1 MTPRRPPC
9 RADVQGM
16 LQFKR
21 TYPDRHMQLLPI
33 DSPAL
38 MNLATSWLGE
48 KDNYQ
53 WLDFGDGRQI
63 VTPQLLKIMLQ
74 RNTHFLR
81 MYTNF
86 DGVPIG
92 IVALNSIDRRSGTG
106 TFWGL
111 TGDKSF
117 RNRGYGSIAAGR
129 FLTLAFGELDL
140 HSMNTWAVEHNPS
153 RKIIERLGFRLV
165 GQQRQ
170 CHRMNGE
177 LYDRVFYDL
186 LASEHWQR
194 ARMLAGTGED
204 AGLPPR
210 RNRALGRRDANP
222 AAEDRRALRATGVN
236 NGQSTTTGTLRP
248 DAPAGLGEEARR

>member
-1 MTPRRPPC
+1 MDPDPR
-9 RADVQGM
+9 
-16 LQFKR
+16 
-21 TYPDRHMQLLPI
+21 MQLLPI

-38 MNLATSWLGE
+38 MSLATRWLGE
-48 KDNYQ
+48 QDNYQ

-63 VTPQLLKIMLQ
+63 VTPALLKIMLQ

-81 MYTNF
+81 TYTNF

-92 IVALNSIDRRSGTG
+92 VVALNSIDRRSGTG

-111 TGDKSF
+111 TGDKRF
-117 RNRGYGSIAAGR
+117 RNRGYATIAADR
-129 FLTLAFGELDL
+129 FLTLAFSELGL
-140 HSMNTWAVEHNPS
+140 HSINTWAVAHNPS
-153 RKIIERLGFRLV
+153 RKIIERLGFRLI

-210 RNRALGRRDANP
+210 RNREPSRRDADP
-222 AAEDRRALRATGVN
+222 AAADGKALHATSVN
-236 NGQSTTTGTLRP
+236 NGPSTTTGALQP